1 MLLWSAVLLAVTG
14 HVPTLLLRH
23 GCIVERACVSRPPR
37 MSLSRLS
44 PANPDACPCTQ
55 ARKRGQLNTAFV
67 AAAAAGGGYGSDD
80 EGVRR
85 MAAAVD
91 AAAGTGGGYD
101 SDDAGELT
109 ALLLA

>member
-1 MLLWSAVLLAVTG
+1 
-14 HVPTLLLRH
+14 
-23 GCIVERACVSRPPR
+23 